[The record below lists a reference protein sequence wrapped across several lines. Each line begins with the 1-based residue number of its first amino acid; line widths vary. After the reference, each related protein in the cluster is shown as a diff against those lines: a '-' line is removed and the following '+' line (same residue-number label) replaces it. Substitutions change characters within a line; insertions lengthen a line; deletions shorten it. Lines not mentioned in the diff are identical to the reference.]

1 MNSTSSFEKGLQ
13 LLDAG
18 DYQACEELFQDKLNE
33 APAKDRKSKEYANN
47 LLWLGHVQLKLDDN
61 ENARDNLIQA
71 ENLYRDLQGDNGEEL
86 ANAMTKHGEAL
97 TSLERTNEAHD
108 KLEEALKIAKDKC
121 GSYSVQ
127 VSDTLTALGINYLRK
142 NDLEN
147 ADQCL
152 SKAYG
157 MRKGIYGAKHSEVAM
172 SMNYLSV
179 CYSQAENY
187 TPAEALAKQSLE
199 MQKAIIGEEHP
210 DYGITLLNL
219 ATVYVKQG
227 RMGKAEPYAQEA
239 AEIFKNSLPEY
250 HTLNIWVKDRLG
262 SVKLSSG
269 DNHDAREIYTG
280 SLKLAQK
287 KWGKDSPN
295 TIGSLIGLGLANM
308 NCGDFESSEK
318 YLSIALDMMKHSSEI
333 NPSIEY
339 SILQQLA
346 CSYVFQLKLSD
357 AVRLVP
363 DSLRARHTADFNDTM
378 DILHKVTNFASK
390 QIENW
395 KDRK

>member
-18 DYQACEELFQDKLNE
+18 DYKACEDLFQNKLNE
-33 APAKDRKSKEYANN
+33 ASDKERKTREYANN

-61 ENARDNLIQA
+61 ENARDNLSQA
-71 ENLYRDLQGDNGEEL
+71 ENLYRELGGDNQENL

-97 TSLERTNEAHD
+97 TSLERTSEAHD
-108 KLEEALKIAKDKC
+108 KLEEALKLAKEVC
-121 GSYSVQ
+121 GSCSVQ
-127 VSDTLTALGINYLRK
+127 VSDTLTALGLNYLKK
-142 NDLEN
+142 NDLDK
-147 ADQCL
+147 ADQYL

-157 MRKGIYGAKHSEVAM
+157 MRKGIYGANSEIAM
-172 SMNYLSV
+172 SLNHLSV
-179 CYSQAENY
+179 CYSQADNF
-187 TPAEALAKQSLE
+187 TPAQVMAIQALE
-199 MQKAIIGEEHP
+199 MQKPIIGDEHP
-210 DYGITLLNL
+210 DYGISLLNL

-227 RMGKAEPYAQEA
+227 RMPKAEPYASEA
-239 AEIFKNSLPEY
+239 VEVFKKKLPEY
-250 HTLNIWVKDRLG
+250 HSLNIWAKDRLG
-262 SVKLSSG
+262 SIKLSAG
-269 DNHDAREIYTG
+269 ENQEAREIYTG

-295 TIGSLIGLGLANM
+295 TIGSLIGLGLASM
-308 NCGDFESSEK
+308 NCGDYESSEK
-318 YLSIALDMMKHSSEI
+318 YLSIALDMMQHSPQV

-378 DILHKVTNFASK
+378 DTLHKVSNFLSK

-395 KDRK
+395 KDKK